1 MRKLIVGALPLAIL
15 AGCSHNPPTTEL
27 ETNQQKASYASGMFL
42 GEQLGHTLE
51 INDLD
56 QELFLEAMH
65 DQLNG
70 NDLRLS
76 EEEAR
81 AASSAYQEEIKQR
94 VAEEKQQAMDRNEAL
109 GQAFMEKNKQ
119 RPGVKTLPSGLQYE
133 VLKASTSGATPD
145 ANDAVRV
152 HYAGTLI
159 DGTFVESSMAHGEAV
174 RVNMGVALKGWQ
186 QALMNMK
193 EGEKWRLFIPP
204 ELAYGKAGLRGK
216 VPPQSTM
223 IYELQLVEVIDRS

>member
-1 MRKLIVGALPLAIL
+1 M
-15 AGCSHNPPTTEL
+15 GCSHNPPTTEL

-56 QELFLEAMH
+56 QDLFLQAMQ
-65 DQLNG
+65 DKLNG

-81 AASSAYQEEIKQR
+81 AASTAYQEEIKQR

-109 GQAFMEKNKQ
+109 GQAFMEQNKQ

-133 VLKASTSGATPD
+133 VLTASSTGATPD
-145 ANDAVRV
+145 ENDAVRV

-186 QALMNMK
+186 QALMHMK